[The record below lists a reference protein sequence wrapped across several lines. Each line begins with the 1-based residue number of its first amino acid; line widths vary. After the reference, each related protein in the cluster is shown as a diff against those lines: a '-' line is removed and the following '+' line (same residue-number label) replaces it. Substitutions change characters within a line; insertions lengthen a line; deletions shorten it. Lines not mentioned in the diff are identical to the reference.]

1 MTMKIDARPVVR
13 ALVCTVMCAG
23 TAQAHHSVAAEFD
36 PGKPVTFTGTVQK
49 VMWMNPHIYTHV
61 EVKSADGTSV
71 VYHIEGGSPNALYRQ
86 GWRKDTLKVGDV
98 VTVTGSRAKNP
109 ESVNIGQ
116 ATITTADGHKVFAGV
131 GPAATAAEEDAK

>member
-1 MTMKIDARPVVR
+1 MMMKTDSRLVIH
-13 ALVCTVMCAG
+13 ALLCAMWCLAG
-23 TAQAHHSVAAEFD
+23 TAHAHHSVAAEFD
-36 PGKPVTFTGTVQK
+36 PGKPVTITGTVQK

-61 EVKSADGTSV
+61 EVKSADGTV

-116 ATITTADGHKVFAGV
+116 ATITTADGRKVFSGN
-131 GPAATAAEEDAK
+131 GPAAETAAP